1 MPEGERKARN
11 LQEFTL
17 VLKGLRIHLGDQIHT
32 GIRVSINCII
42 SFLWNMIMT

>member
-1 MPEGERKARN
+1 MPGGERKARN

-17 VLKGLRIHLGDQIHT
+17 VLKELGIHLGDKIHA
-32 GIRVSINCII
+32 GKSVDINCII